1 MIKLEIQ
8 HHNLKNCQH
17 GGTVKSPEAQNS
29 AWGGRPLLCG
39 FSHHKKNGETLDRNR
54 WVAWFKVTSEI
65 AIDSLLNHLSFALSW
80 WFLFHLFICALFVLG
95 VVVWSSVACLLPRAQ
110 GYSHHK
116 CGPSQVPE
124 DPALRVSLQHSR
136 WSTHSNYQTK
146 VLCPS
151 QGKGSEAR
159 YFLFPWLEVPTHSGC
174 MAPKSIAI
182 PKQDVR
188 NRSWVRDLFSVVCAQ
203 YNMAIVAWSVDP
215 YQLWRW
221 VAITWDKKAG
231 GQKLVQGNQGH
242 SRSWDHCRP

>member
-1 MIKLEIQ
+1 MNGPEIWKHDTDEFQGSRCCCQCLVIKLEIQ

-17 GGTVKSPEAQNS
+17 GSTVKSPEAQNS

-65 AIDSLLNHLSFALSW
+65 AIDSLLNRLSFALSW
-80 WFLFHLFICALFVLG
+80 RFLFHLFICALFVLG
-95 VVVWSSVACLLPRAQ
+95 VVVWSSMACLLPRAQ
-110 GYSHHK
+110 GYSQHK

-124 DPALRVSLQHSR
+124 DPALRVSFQHSR

-174 MAPKSIAI
+174 MHPKVLQSQSRMREIGAEWETCSQS
-182 PKQDVR
+182 PR
-188 NRSWVRDLFSVVCAQ
+188 AQ
-203 YNMAIVAWSVDP
+203 WSV
-215 YQLWRW
+215 L
-221 VAITWDKKAG
+221 
-231 GQKLVQGNQGH
+231 
-242 SRSWDHCRP
+242 SRAWQ